1 LDVTVLGLGAWAIGG
16 SASQG
21 GWGPQD
27 DAESV
32 AAIHRAVE
40 LGINWIDTAPAYG
53 FGHAEHVVGEAL
65 AALPEDERPLVFTKC
80 GLVWEEGE
88 TTVRNALAQDSIR
101 RECEASL
108 RRLKV
113 ERLDLLQIHWP
124 AHDGTPPE
132 ESWQT
137 MAELVEEG
145 KTRAVGVSNYDVEL
159 LERCEAVRHV
169 DSYQPELNLI
179 ARDAEDGIA
188 WCRANGTGVIV
199 YSPMRSGLLTGTSTP
214 ERWAALPDD
223 DWRRG
228 HPDFQEP
235 ALSRNLALVEH
246 FRTIRGSR
254 ARLSARGAPNRSTD
268 GSAQHLSS
276 SRRSSS
282 TGSVPSS
289 RRPARAPVPFGLQS
303 EASDERADLVH
314 RGVRVDVSARLRHGR
329 LRDDGSCPPVERGR
343 RAPALP
349 RRP

>member
-246 FRTIRGSR
+246 FRTIAQELDASVAELAVAWTLRCPGVSGAIVGARRPKQVDGWIGAASLELDEELLDRIGAALEETGAGSGPVR
-254 ARLSARGAPNRSTD
+254 PSV
-268 GSAQHLSS
+268 
-276 SRRSSS
+276 
-282 TGSVPSS
+282 GSV
-289 RRPARAPVPFGLQS
+289 R
-303 EASDERADLVH
+303 
-314 RGVRVDVSARLRHGR
+314 
-329 LRDDGSCPPVERGR
+329 
-343 RAPALP
+343 
-349 RRP
+349 